1 MKVLEMNYQ
10 RFYSAFVAYI
20 TCLSR
25 LVYFVLLKAY
35 DEIDEWTFDWEA
47 ICVYKLSDAR
57 FYLVKF

>member
-1 MKVLEMNYQ
+1 MNYQ

-35 DEIDEWTFDWEA
+35 DEIDE
-47 ICVYKLSDAR
+47 
-57 FYLVKF
+57 